1 MIRRMQRQLVLV
13 AAGAIA
19 VLLSMLLAV
28 LNLYNF
34 RSTRQSIY
42 ARARLLA
49 EQGGELTE
57 VTGEEEISDD
67 EAELTVE
74 SPYQMRYF
82 SVRITE
88 DGAVTGVN
96 LTHIAAIDR
105 SRAIRWAKTVQQLR
119 RPEGLLPSGRFVY
132 AYSRRPAEGGSTLVV
147 FLDCTGEV
155 RASRQLLRHSIVFGI
170 LTLAL
175 FTAVIFLLSKRIMDP
190 FIRSMESQEQ
200 FITNAGHE
208 LKTPLAIIAA
218 DAEFLEMTAGESEW
232 TASIRAQV
240 ARMTTLVARLIRLAK
255 LAERKEVQLIEQNLS
270 PIVKEATEA
279 FRPLAEQ
286 QKKGLTVQVPE
297 EVRGFVT
304 RDGFTELVSI
314 LVDNAVKY
322 CDDGGEVRVGLLK
335 KGRGKGCH
343 LRVSNAYAA
352 GRGMDMSRFFDRF
365 YRADQSHSSEK
376 KGYGIGLSMAE
387 GLAREFHGRI
397 AAEYK
402 NGVITFVVTLP

>member
-88 DGAVTGVN
+88 GGAVTGVN

-175 FTAVIFLLSKRIMDP
+175 P
-190 FIRSMESQEQ
+190 
-200 FITNAGHE
+200 
-208 LKTPLAIIAA
+208 
-218 DAEFLEMTAGESEW
+218 W
-232 TASIRAQV
+232 
-240 ARMTTLVARLIRLAK
+240 
-255 LAERKEVQLIEQNLS
+255 
-270 PIVKEATEA
+270 
-279 FRPLAEQ
+279 
-286 QKKGLTVQVPE
+286 
-297 EVRGFVT
+297 
-304 RDGFTELVSI
+304 
-314 LVDNAVKY
+314 
-322 CDDGGEVRVGLLK
+322 
-335 KGRGKGCH
+335 
-343 LRVSNAYAA
+343 
-352 GRGMDMSRFFDRF
+352 
-365 YRADQSHSSEK
+365 
-376 KGYGIGLSMAE
+376 
-387 GLAREFHGRI
+387 
-397 AAEYK
+397 
-402 NGVITFVVTLP
+402 